1 MPLLKCNSVFCML
14 QRLKASYY
22 FTFKYSN
29 IYVIA
34 LHIRRI
40 LTKPKYKCRHALLM
54 IALGELG
61 AGLLNK
67 LTDCALENANKSEIP
82 CPT

>member
-1 MPLLKCNSVFCML
+1 M
-14 QRLKASYY
+14 QA
-22 FTFKYSN
+22 
-29 IYVIA
+29 
-34 LHIRRI
+34 
-40 LTKPKYKCRHALLM
+40 ALLM

-61 AGLLNK
+61 AGLQNK